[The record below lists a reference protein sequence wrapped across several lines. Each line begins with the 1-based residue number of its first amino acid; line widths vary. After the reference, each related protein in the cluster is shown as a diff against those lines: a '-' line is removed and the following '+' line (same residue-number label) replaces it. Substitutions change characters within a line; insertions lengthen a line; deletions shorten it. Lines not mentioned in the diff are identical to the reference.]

1 MRKHLQYA
9 ASIGWFVLAA
19 GALAGCASGSGTIEV
34 AITSSGQPLT
44 ASGAA
49 PAAGRATT
57 VDAAAV
63 ASHLVLTVTR
73 VDVHAAGLE
82 GPEDDPPA
90 GGPGAPV
97 TGGGDGGWITVFSGT
112 AGIDLL
118 KAGSVEIFL
127 GSTAVPVGKI
137 TQIRLILGDSTWVDG
152 AVLLPVSCPS
162 CSETGRKI
170 VTMGKLFV
178 PAGGTLHVTLDF
190 DQEHSLQVGADGVR
204 LDPVV
209 KIARID
215 TR

>member
-1 MRKHLQYA
+1 MRKHFQYA
-9 ASIGWFVLAA
+9 ASIGWSVLAA
-19 GALAGCASGSGTIEV
+19 GALAGCASSSGTIEV

-44 ASGAA
+44 ASGAT
-49 PAAGRATT
+49 PGAGSATT
-57 VDAAAV
+57 AV
-63 ASHLVLTVTR
+63 ASHLVLNVTR
-73 VDVHAAGLE
+73 LEVHVAGLE
-82 GPEDDPPA
+82 GPDDDPPA
-90 GGPGAPV
+90 GAPAAPV
-97 TGGGDGGWITVFSGT
+97 TGGDDGGWITVFSGT

-137 TQIRLILGDSTWVDG
+137 TQIRLVLGDSTWVDG
-152 AVLLPVSCPS
+152 AVVLPVACPS
-162 CSETGRKI
+162 CSETGLKI